1 MQQPSKYSRRHN
13 GAIRLDARNIVCASN
28 VLITIMFVL
37 NSVGFMPSW
46 VSCHRVIVPSGV
58 QKFFSWLYL
67 GSNIFSRGY
76 FLGLNFFLVGISW
89 VPEFFSWVQFFFRGN
104 FVGPRFFLA
113 GISYVQVFMAFNKFQ
128 EF

>member
-13 GAIRLDARNIVCASN
+13 GAIRLDARNIVCANN
-28 VLITIMFVL
+28 VLITIMFVP

-89 VPEFFSWVQFFFRGN
+89 VPEFFSWVQFFFSWEFRGSKIFSRGY
-104 FVGPRFFLA
+104 FVCPSFYG
-113 GISYVQVFMAFNKFQ
+113 FQ
-128 EF
+128 